1 MKFVVKE
8 VAVLRNGAVLAHHI
22 FTCPMPWSLLTKF
35 DKSCASWLIHNHHG
49 LRWEDGNVPYSMVK
63 RLITSAVLE
72 LYIFIS
78 FCELYYFES
87 NLIIFFYSI
96 SLERRAVRILGRRYA
111 LTSTAYKYLDI
122 GISVGPVSSVELL
135 LGDNRGNQ
143 MVLAHTTWTAL
154 IERRADIERL
164 LQSTAPSSML
174 IRDLRIELVK
184 IRDANVV
191 KLTLHN
197 NSMYMKSSTVFF
209 LFELEHC
216 VENVYFQLCQN
227 VHGVSEKF
235 KQFVIILR
243 RNCITDKCDA
253 ARTLRDVFD
262 KNSIIDCELLAYALD
277 NIVYDAT
284 HEK

>member
-1 MKFVVKE
+1 
-8 VAVLRNGAVLAHHI
+8 I
-22 FTCPMPWSLLTKF
+22 
-35 DKSCASWLIHNHHG
+35 
-49 LRWEDGNVPYSMVK
+49 
-63 RLITSAVLE
+63 E

-262 KNSIIDCELLAYALD
+262 KNSIVDCELLAYALD

>member
-1 MKFVVKE
+1 MSNAQIADDLVELSGYQGNSGNLKSGVSNSRGYQQNSVSQ
-8 VAVLRNGAVLAHHI
+8 
-22 FTCPMPWSLLTKF
+22 WSQF
-35 DKSCASWLIHNHHG
+35 SDQSS
-49 LRWEDGNVPYSMVK
+49 S
-63 RLITSAVLE
+63 
-72 LYIFIS
+72 YIFLYLFANCIILKVIS
-78 FCELYYFES
+78 LF
-87 NLIIFFYSI
+87 FFYSI

-174 IRDLRIELVK
+174 IQDLRIELVK